1 MSLIEIGPLPS
12 NGTPVTRYNSVT
24 PADPTDIFGIN
35 LTSTS
40 NINLA
45 LTNIS
50 AGDDADLRLFRDTN
64 GNGELDRGVDQQVP
78 GGISNRGSNLDDS
91 INVADQPAGMY
102 FAEVSRFGSS
112 SGSVSYRL
120 SASTAD
126 PSNLIAIEHQLGNLS
141 PTQDLTFTGQVGN
154 TDTSD
159 IYAFSLG
166 FSVDTNISLTGLSS
180 DADIRVMRD
189 TNGNRIFDSNDEIV
203 RSVNGSTTPDSIN
216 LDDAGNYFLQVYQYS
231 GDTNY
236 TLTFDNYTTSTV

>member
-12 NGTPVTRYNSVT
+12 DGTPVNRYNNVT
-24 PADPTDIFGIN
+24 SAEPTDVFGIN

-50 AGDDADLRLFRDTN
+50 EGDDADLKLYKDTN
-64 GNGELDRGVDQQVP
+64 GNGEFDSGDQLVP
-78 GGISNRGSNLDDS
+78 NGTSRLGGNADDS
-91 INVADQPAGMY
+91 INFADQPAGLY
-102 FAEVSRFGSS
+102 FAEVSRYAPGS

-126 PSNLIAIEHQLGNLS
+126 PSNLIAIEYQLGNLS
-141 PTQDLTFTGQVGN
+141 PTQDLSFPGQVGN

-189 TNGNRIFDSNDEIV
+189 INRNGIFDSNDQIV
-203 RSVNGSTTPDSIN
+203 SSTYGGTTSESIN

-236 TLTFDNYTTSTV
+236 TLAFDNYSTSAV